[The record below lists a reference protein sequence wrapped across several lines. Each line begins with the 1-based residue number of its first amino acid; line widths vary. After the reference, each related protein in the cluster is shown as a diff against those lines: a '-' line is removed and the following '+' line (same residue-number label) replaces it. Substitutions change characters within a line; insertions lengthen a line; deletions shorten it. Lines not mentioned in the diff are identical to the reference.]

1 MKIFGRNLCRLVRK
15 VVSKTNYYISD
26 LHLFHKNVTGEGSN
40 FDNRPFKTLDKMHKT
55 IKERWNNTVTNADHV
70 YVLGDLTWK
79 ENEDAIQFVSTLR
92 GNKHLILGNHCKATD
107 QRYRQLFVEVTNYKE
122 IKDIVDGKQYHVVMS
137 HYPIAFW
144 NHQHHYRKD
153 GSEHKVWS
161 VQLYGHVHASNEENI
176 FQEFIRDLNEKH
188 DIKCIAKNVGCM
200 LPYMEYK
207 PRTLKELLEN
217 I

>member
-1 MKIFGRNLCRLVRK
+1 M
-15 VVSKTNYYISD
+15 NYYISD

-40 FDNRPFKTLDKMHKT
+40 FDNRPFKTLDEMHQT
-55 IKERWNNTVTNADHV
+55 IKECWNNTVTNADHV
-70 YVLGDLTWK
+70 FILGDLAWK

-137 HYPIAFW
+137 HYPIAF
-144 NHQHHYRKD
+144 
-153 GSEHKVWS
+153 
-161 VQLYGHVHASNEENI
+161 
-176 FQEFIRDLNEKH
+176 

-200 LPYMEYK
+200 LWDYTPV
-207 PRTLKELLEN
+207 TLKQILEKEKEN
-217 I
+217 N